1 MTTTQ
6 GPPYPPSE
14 PPRGSGAGRASGP
27 GSGNGESTGPQRRF
41 RLGDGPGGPSG
52 APGTRAGTGGADG
65 AAGPSGGPGHGPG
78 QRIDRGYGPGAGAG
92 QGGRTGPG
100 GQGPGYGAEGPGT
113 GQFGPLPVSDG
124 GRGPGPGAGGGH
136 DHGSGP
142 GQGAGHGHGNG
153 PGDGHSDG
161 HSGGPGGGSGG
172 GHGPGQGGGHGAGPG
187 GEHGDGHVHESGSGS
202 GDSHGPDDHH
212 GSSHGH
218 SHSHGPAAPVSIH
231 LRKIIGAI
239 LIPFAAA
246 VVVGLAVLW
255 PGGAPAHER
264 TGVGFDRQT
273 QEATVTKVVA
283 VDCKSVNAS
292 GDTPTGDTSTAEGSS
307 AQQQATGDCKRATIR
322 VDTGDDK
329 GRTFTEIVQPDQSRQ
344 LHQGEKVVVAYE
356 PSAPR
361 DLQYSVTDV
370 NRRLPMALLAGIF
383 ALAVVVVGRLRG
395 VMALVALAVS
405 FMVLTFF
412 ILPAILQGSNPLVV
426 AVIGASAIMLIALY
440 MCHGLSARTSV
451 AVLGTLISLVL
462 IGILGSGF
470 IGWAA
475 LTGNTDDNTG
485 LIHGLYPSI
494 DMSGLLLAGVII
506 GSLGVLD
513 DVTVTQTS
521 AVWELH
527 AANPT
532 MGWRGLYRA
541 GIRIGRDHIASV
553 VNTLVLA
560 YAGAALPLLLLFS
573 IAQSS
578 VGTVANSEL
587 VAEEIVRTL
596 VGSIGL
602 VASVPVTTLLAA
614 LMVSADRPGTA
625 SLAAG
630 AATGAGP
637 GTPAAAGA
645 GAGATAQ
652 SAPARAGKGRRRKH

>member
-1 MTTTQ
+1 M
-6 GPPYPPSE
+6 
-14 PPRGSGAGRASGP
+14 
-27 GSGNGESTGPQRRF
+27 
-41 RLGDGPGGPSG
+41 
-52 APGTRAGTGGADG
+52 
-65 AAGPSGGPGHGPG
+65 
-78 QRIDRGYGPGAGAG
+78 
-92 QGGRTGPG
+92 
-100 GQGPGYGAEGPGT
+100 
-113 GQFGPLPVSDG
+113 
-124 GRGPGPGAGGGH
+124 
-136 DHGSGP
+136 
-142 GQGAGHGHGNG
+142 
-153 PGDGHSDG
+153 
-161 HSGGPGGGSGG
+161 
-172 GHGPGQGGGHGAGPG
+172 
-187 GEHGDGHVHESGSGS
+187 
-202 GDSHGPDDHH
+202 
-212 GSSHGH
+212 
-218 SHSHGPAAPVSIH
+218 
-231 LRKIIGAI
+231 
-239 LIPFAAA
+239 A

-292 GDTPTGDTSTAEGSS
+292 GETPTGDTSTAEGSS

-356 PSAPR
+356 PSAPK
-361 DLQYSVTDV
+361 DLQYSVSDV
-370 NRRLPMALLAGIF
+370 NRRFPMALLAGIF
-383 ALAVVVVGRLRG
+383 ALAVVAVGRMRG

-412 ILPAILQGSNPLVV
+412 ILPAVLQGSNPLIV
-426 AVIGASAIMLIALY
+426 AVVGASAIMLIALY

-462 IGILGSGF
+462 IGILGSLF

-527 AANPT
+527 EANPT

-578 VGTVANSEL
+578 VGAVANSEL

-625 SLAAG
+625 PLAAG
-630 AATGAGP
+630 ATTGAGP
-637 GTPAAAGA
+637 GTGTAAAGA
-645 GAGATAQ
+645 GAAAQ
-652 SAPARAGKGRRRKH
+652 ARAGKGRRRKH

>member
-1 MTTTQ
+1 MTTPQ
-6 GPPYPPSE
+6 HPPFPPHRPGRGPSADE
-14 PPRGSGAGRASGP
+14 DDGR
-27 GSGNGESTGPQRRF
+27 STGPV
-41 RLGDGPGGPSG
+41 PVVPH
-52 APGTRAGTGGADG
+52 GTRDGRPEADHGHTAERGGQGTGG
-65 AAGPSGGPGHGPG
+65 
-78 QRIDRGYGPGAGAG
+78 
-92 QGGRTGPG
+92 
-100 GQGPGYGAEGPGT
+100 
-113 GQFGPLPVSDG
+113 
-124 GRGPGPGAGGGH
+124 
-136 DHGSGP
+136 
-142 GQGAGHGHGNG
+142 GHGHG
-153 PGDGHSDG
+153 
-161 HSGGPGGGSGG
+161 
-172 GHGPGQGGGHGAGPG
+172 HG
-187 GEHGDGHVHESGSGS
+187 
-202 GDSHGPDDHH
+202 
-212 GSSHGH
+212 
-218 SHSHGPAAPVSIH
+218 HSHGPAAPVSRH
-231 LRKIIGAI
+231 LRKVIAAV

-283 VDCKSVNAS
+283 LSCQSANPSA
-292 GDTPTGDTSTAEGSS
+292 GTPTGDTSTAEGSS
-307 AQQQATGDCKRATIR
+307 AVQQAEGECKRATVR

-329 GRTFTEIVQPDQSRQ
+329 GRTFDEIVQPDQSRQ
-344 LHQGEKVVVAYE
+344 LREGQKVVVAYE
-356 PSAPR
+356 PSAPK
-361 DLQYSVTDV
+361 DLQYSVTDI
-370 NRRLPMALLAGIF
+370 NRQFPLALLAGIF

-395 VMALVALAVS
+395 LMALVSLAVS
-405 FMVLTFF
+405 FLLLNFF

-426 AVIGASAIMLIALY
+426 AVIGSSAIMLIALY
-440 MCHGLSARTSV
+440 LCHGLSARTSV
-451 AVLGTLISLVL
+451 AVLGTLISLLL
-462 IGILGSGF
+462 IGVLGSLF

-527 AANPT
+527 EANPA

-573 IAQSS
+573 IAQSG

-602 VASVPVTTLLAA
+602 VASVPVTTALAA
-614 LMVSADRPGTA
+614 LVVSADRPARAPET
-625 SLAAG
+625 
-630 AATGAGP
+630 
-637 GTPAAAGA
+637 AAGA
-645 GAGATAQ
+645 GA
-652 SAPARAGKGRRRKH
+652 PARGGRGRRRKR

>member
-6 GPPYPPSE
+6 QPPYPPSE
-14 PPRGSGAGRASGP
+14 PPHGHGAGP
-27 GSGNGESTGPQRRF
+27 GSG
-41 RLGDGPGGPSG
+41 
-52 APGTRAGTGGADG
+52 
-65 AAGPSGGPGHGPG
+65 
-78 QRIDRGYGPGAGAG
+78 
-92 QGGRTGPG
+92 
-100 GQGPGYGAEGPGT
+100 
-113 GQFGPLPVSDG
+113 
-124 GRGPGPGAGGGH
+124 
-136 DHGSGP
+136 HGSGP
-142 GQGAGHGHGNG
+142 GPG
-153 PGDGHSDG
+153 PGDGPRRG
-161 HSGGPGGGSGG
+161 PGGGGGPGPGGGSGPGSGG
-172 GHGPGQGGGHGAGPG
+172 GHGPAP
-187 GEHGDGHVHESGSGS
+187 GDG
-202 GDSHGPDDHH
+202 
-212 GSSHGH
+212 HGH
-218 SHSHGPAAPVSIH
+218 SHSHGPAAPVSKH
-231 LRKIIGAI
+231 LRKVIAAI

-246 VVVGLAVLW
+246 VVVGLVVLW
-255 PGGAPAHER
+255 PGGAPSHER

-273 QEATVTKVVA
+273 QGATVTQVDE

-307 AQQQATGDCKRATIR
+307 AQQQATGDCKKATIR
-322 VDTGDDK
+322 IDTGKDK

-344 LHQGEKVVVAYE
+344 LHEGEKVVVAYE
-356 PSAPR
+356 PSAPVN
-361 DLQYSVTDV
+361 LQYSVTDV
-370 NRRLPMALLAGIF
+370 NRKLPMALLAGIF

-405 FMVLTFF
+405 FLILTFF

-451 AVLGTLISLVL
+451 AVLGTLLSLLL
-462 IGILGSGF
+462 IGVLGSGF
-470 IGWAA
+470 IDWAA
-475 LTGNTDDNTG
+475 LTGNVDDNTG

-527 AANPT
+527 QADPT

-602 VASVPVTTLLAA
+602 VASVPVTTALAA
-614 LMVSADRPGTA
+614 LVVSADRKDSSGV
-625 SLAAG
+625 
-630 AATGAGP
+630 
-637 GTPAAAGA
+637 PAP
-645 GAGATAQ
+645 AGATAPRLR
-652 SAPARAGKGRRRKH
+652 APARGGKGRRRKH

>member
-6 GPPYPPSE
+6 QPPYPP
-14 PPRGSGAGRASGP
+14 
-27 GSGNGESTGPQRRF
+27 TGP
-41 RLGDGPGGPSG
+41 P
-52 APGTRAGTGGADG
+52 
-65 AAGPSGGPGHGPG
+65 H
-78 QRIDRGYGPGAGAG
+78 
-92 QGGRTGPG
+92 
-100 GQGPGYGAEGPGT
+100 
-113 GQFGPLPVSDG
+113 
-124 GRGPGPGAGGGH
+124 GH
-136 DHGSGP
+136 DHGSGDDHGSGHDHGP
-142 GQGAGHGHGNG
+142 GGHG
-153 PGDGHSDG
+153 SDG
-161 HSGGPGGGSGG
+161 HGSGADGGHGSGG
-172 GHGPGQGGGHGAGPG
+172 GGG
-187 GEHGDGHVHESGSGS
+187 
-202 GDSHGPDDHH
+202 
-212 GSSHGH
+212 HGH
-218 SHSHGPAAPVSIH
+218 SHSHGPAAPVSRH
-231 LRKIIGAI
+231 LRKVIAAI
-239 LIPFAAA
+239 LIPFTVA
-246 VVVGLAVLW
+246 VVVGMVVLW
-255 PGGAPAHER
+255 PGGAPSHKR

-273 QEATVTKVVA
+273 QQATVTKVVSVSCA
-283 VDCKSVNAS
+283 SVNAS
-292 GDTPTGDTSTAEGSS
+292 GGGSTGDTSTAEGSS
-307 AQQQATGDCKRATIR
+307 AAQEAAGTCKKATVT
-322 VDTGDDK
+322 VSTGKDK

-370 NRRLPMALLAGIF
+370 NRKFPMALLAGIF

-395 VMALVALAVS
+395 VMALIALAIS
-405 FMVLTFF
+405 FMILNFF
-412 ILPAILQGSNPLVV
+412 ILPAILHGSNPLIV
-426 AVIGASAIMLIALY
+426 AVVGSSAIMLIALY

-451 AVLGTLISLVL
+451 AVLGTLMSLVL
-462 IGILGSGF
+462 IGVLGSVF

-527 AANPT
+527 EANPS

-578 VGTVANSEL
+578 VGSVANSEL

-602 VASVPVTTLLAA
+602 VASVPVTTALAA
-614 LMVSADRPGTA
+614 LVVSADRPGREA
-625 SLAAG
+625 VPAGAAGVPGGAGVAGAAG
-630 AATGAGP
+630 ATGS
-637 GTPAAAGA
+637 
-645 GAGATAQ
+645 ATA
-652 SAPARAGKGRRRKH
+652 STAAPGAKPAPARGGKGRRRKR

>member
-6 GPPYPPSE
+6 QPSFPPSE
-14 PPRGSGAGRASGP
+14 PPRRPGSDDGRGRGPGNGHGHGAGP
-27 GSGNGESTGPQRRF
+27 
-41 RLGDGPGGPSG
+41 
-52 APGTRAGTGGADG
+52 ADG
-65 AAGPSGGPGHGPG
+65 QGYGHGPG
-78 QRIDRGYGPGAGAG
+78 PGNGPRPRPGAGNGGPGDGDPQGQDLG
-92 QGGRTGPG
+92 QGR
-100 GQGPGYGAEGPGT
+100 
-113 GQFGPLPVSDG
+113 
-124 GRGPGPGAGGGH
+124 
-136 DHGSGP
+136 
-142 GQGAGHGHGNG
+142 G
-153 PGDGHSDG
+153 PGDGH
-161 HSGGPGGGSGG
+161 GPGGGHGHGPGGGHGQGSGSGHGQGSGG
-172 GHGPGQGGGHGAGPG
+172 GHGQGSGGGHGQ
-187 GEHGDGHVHESGSGS
+187 GSGGGHGQGS
-202 GDSHGPDDHH
+202 GG
-212 GSSHGH
+212 GHGH
-218 SHSHGPAAPVSIH
+218 SHSHNHGPAAPVSKH
-231 LRKIIGAI
+231 LRKVIAAV

-246 VVVGLAVLW
+246 VAVGLVVLW

-264 TGVGFDRQT
+264 SGVGFDRQT
-273 QEATVTKVVA
+273 QNATVTKIVQ

-292 GDTPTGDTSTAEGSS
+292 GETPTGDTSTAEGSS
-307 AQQQATGDCKRATIR
+307 AQQQATGECKRATIR
-322 VDTGDDK
+322 IDTGKDK

-344 LHQGEKVVVAYE
+344 LHQDEKVIVAYE
-356 PSAPR
+356 PSAPK
-361 DLQYSVTDV
+361 DLQYSVTDA
-370 NRRLPMALLAGIF
+370 NRKLPLTLLAGLF
-383 ALAVVVVGRLRG
+383 AVVVVVVGRMRG
-395 VMALVALAVS
+395 VMALVALAIS
-405 FMVLTFF
+405 FMILNFF

-426 AVIGASAIMLIALY
+426 AVVGSSAIMLIALY

-451 AVLGTLISLVL
+451 AVVGTLLSLLL
-462 IGILGSGF
+462 IGILGSVF
-470 IGWAA
+470 IDWAV

-527 AANPT
+527 EANPT

-602 VASVPVTTLLAA
+602 VAAVPVTTALAA
-614 LMVSADRPGTA
+614 LVVAADRDGAPA
-625 SLAAG
+625 VSLEPAG
-630 AATGAGP
+630 ARM
-637 GTPAAAGA
+637 
-645 GAGATAQ
+645 
-652 SAPARAGKGRRRKH
+652 SARSGKGRRRKR